1 MDALTS
7 PVVEWSAAER
17 AFDGGGESGDRYL
30 VKPYAHGAL
39 VAVADGLGHGPDA
52 AVAARTAME
61 ILEADADLPITTL
74 LQRCHEHL
82 RSTRGAAL
90 TLAVFD
96 GRQETMTW
104 LGVGSV
110 DGVVLR
116 APPACG
122 SQRLVLRAGLVG
134 CQLPSLH
141 PSVIQ
146 VAPGD
151 TLVLVTDGIRDDFAE
166 QLTPDGPVG
175 SSADRI
181 LARHAK
187 GTDDALVLVVRY
199 KGGGGG

>member
-82 RSTRGAAL
+82 RPTRGAAL

-141 PSVIQ
+141 PSVLQ
-146 VAPGD
+146 VVPGD

-187 GTDDALVLVVRY
+187 GTDAALVLVVRY
-199 KGGGGG
+199 RGGGGG

>member
-1 MDALTS
+1 LTS

>member
-7 PVVEWSAAER
+7 SVVEWSAAER
-17 AFDGGGESGDRYL
+17 AFDGASESGDCYL

-52 AVAARTAME
+52 AVAAKTAME
-61 ILEADADLPITTL
+61 ILEADAHLPITML

-82 RSTRGAAL
+82 RPTRGAAL
-90 TLAVFD
+90 SLAVFD
-96 GRQETMTW
+96 GRQEMMTW

-116 APPACG
+116 APPASG
-122 SQRLVLRAGLVG
+122 SERLVLRAGLVG
-134 CQLPSLH
+134 RQLPTLH
-141 PSVIQ
+141 PAVVQ
-146 VAPGD
+146 LAPGD
-151 TLVLVTDGIRDDFAE
+151 TLVLVTDGVREDFAE
-166 QLTPDGPVG
+166 RLAVNGPVG
-175 SSADRI
+175 CSADHI

-199 KGGGGG
+199 KGDGVG